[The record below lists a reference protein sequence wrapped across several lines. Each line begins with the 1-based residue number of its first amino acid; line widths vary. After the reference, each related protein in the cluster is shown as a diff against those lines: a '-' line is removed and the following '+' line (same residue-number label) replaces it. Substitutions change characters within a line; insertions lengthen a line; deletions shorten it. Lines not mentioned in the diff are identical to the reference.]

1 MTTLEADVLVLG
13 GGPAGTWAAV
23 TAARDGASVVLA
35 DKGYCGTSG
44 ATASV
49 DHWDLLGTDLTV
61 IAPGTF
67 SAHPDLPHAWNKARA
82 AGVAAM
88 NANSTAYNSWKA
100 TAELTPEA
108 DVTIATPISGYPAE
122 PFTSAGLSLLNGVN
136 SFLVDNKLTK
146 SALDIDLWKVP
157 NP

>member
-88 NANSTAYNSWKA
+88 NANSAAYNFVGGHRR
-100 TAELTPEA
+100 A
-108 DVTIATPISGYPAE
+108 DTGSGRYDRDADLR
-122 PFTSAGLSLLNGVN
+122 LSR
-136 SFLVDNKLTK
+136 
-146 SALDIDLWKVP
+146 
-157 NP
+157 